1 MASAIAQNLDQFP
14 ATSPAYQAESNDFHR
29 LRATVDYIP
38 KVHSKL
44 PFNYAPVAWP
54 VIDSDQYCYLSD
66 GAPSPL
72 HLPLSSP
79 WPAYQAENQR

>member
-1 MASAIAQNLDQFP
+1 MASAIAQNLDQFQ

-44 PFNYAPVAWP
+44 
-54 VIDSDQYCYLSD
+54 C
-66 GAPSPL
+66 PSTT
-72 HLPLSSP
+72 HL
-79 WPAYQAENQR
+79 